1 MRKIFQILLLC
12 ILLSGCGPAHSRERP
27 TLPVQTEPAPTPSAS
42 IPEVSRNEGTQG
54 SILTYRLPVSD
65 ITGIRCWDDHLLVFS
80 GKKATTLTVFTGEA
94 LVQGESLHLDFL
106 LSPQDDSLCFHG
118 ETLSFFDP
126 NHHQTLVLDQSLA
139 VTRRLAAPAEL
150 VGTPLLSPDQKT
162 LYYCSDAFLRAWD
175 LDSGVRRTVKE
186 LRYPEQTMS
195 GITQNGSV
203 LLCRVRDSGGTFC
216 LVLDASTGRLLSRQK
231 GDFTLQWDGSSY
243 YAVYS
248 AGTLQTLLYNGSDAQ
263 PRQLLPKDLSASSL
277 FLPKSRGAVS
287 VWQGKE
293 GSFCLTYYDLAS
305 GREGSSLLLDNQTA
319 PLLCTNGA
327 DNVFILLNDSTL
339 CRWLLPPFTPKGSK
353 SFSHPY
359 SGAGNGDEK
368 SLALCADYAQTL
380 GEKYGIEILVGTDA
394 VQTPPW
400 DYCLEP
406 ETADY
411 ILWRVLDELDSW
423 LSVYPASLIQDTA
436 AHFSSFKL
444 CLVRS
449 LTGAAGKSSLSNAA
463 GIQYFQGDT
472 AYLALGIGKYARS
485 TLYHEFYHAMQTHL
499 LTHSTALDSW
509 QELNPSGFF
518 YDLDYTA
525 NAARDAGVYMIKGS
539 RAFIDTYSMSFPKED
554 QARVLEYAMLP
565 GNQALFE
572 EPILQEKLACLCAA
586 IREAYRL
593 QDASEVFLWEQ
604 YLKKPLAPSTN

>member
-12 ILLSGCGPAHSRERP
+12 ILLSGCGPAQTRESHS
-27 TLPVQTEPAPTPSAS
+27 LPVQTEPAPTPSAS
-42 IPEVSRNEGTQG
+42 SPEIPREESTQG
-54 SILTYRLPVSD
+54 SILTYRLPISD
-65 ITGIRCWDDHLLVFS
+65 ITGIRCWEDNLLVFS
-80 GKKATTLTVFTGEA
+80 GKKSTTLTVFTGET
-94 LVQGESLHLDFL
+94 LSQGESLHLDFL
-106 LSPQDDSLCFHG
+106 LSAQDDSLCFHG
-118 ETLSFFDP
+118 ETFSFFDP
-126 NHHQTLVLDQSLA
+126 TSRQTLVLDQSLNI
-139 VTRRLAAPAEL
+139 TRRLSAPAEL
-150 VGTPLLSPDQKT
+150 VGTPLLSQDQKT
-162 LYYCSDAFLRAWD
+162 LYYCSDASLRAWD
-175 LDSGVRRTVKE
+175 LDSGIRRTVKQ
-186 LRYPEQTMS
+186 LRYSEQTVS

-203 LLCRVRDSGGTFC
+203 LLCRVRDGGSTFC

-231 GDFTLQWDGSSY
+231 GDFTLQWDGSAY
-243 YAVYS
+243 YAVYT
-248 AGTLQTLLYNGSDAQ
+248 AGTLQTLLYNGNDAQ
-263 PRQLLPKDLSASSL
+263 PRQLLPENLGASSL

-287 VWQGKE
+287 LWPVRE
-293 GSFCLTYYDLAS
+293 GGFRLTYYDLAS

-327 DNVFILLNDSTL
+327 DDVFFLLNDSTL
-339 CRWLLPPFTPKGSK
+339 CRWLLPPFTPKGVK

-359 SGAGNGDEK
+359 SGAGDEDNQA
-368 SLALCADYAQTL
+368 LALCADYAKAL
-380 GEKYGIEILVGTDA
+380 GEQYGIEILVGTDA
-394 VQTPPW
+394 VQAPPW
-400 DYCLEP
+400 DYSLEP

-411 ILWRVLDELDSW
+411 ILWRVLEELDGW

-449 LTGAAGKSSLSNAA
+449 LTGAAGEDSLSSAA
-463 GIQYFQGDT
+463 GVQYFQGDT
-472 AYLALGIGKYARS
+472 AYLALGIGKYAQS

-499 LTHSTALDSW
+499 LTRSTALDSW

-525 NAARDAGVYMIKGS
+525 NATRDAGVYMIKGS

-572 EPILQEKLACLCAA
+572 EPILQEKLVCLCTA

-593 QDASEVFLWEQ
+593 QDASEPLLWEQ